1 MSHYSRSPRV
11 LRAALALMEPLT
23 GRVQQII
30 PMQYNPDSLSRS
42 LQAKGVQADAGEHVE
57 ALRLKGPPVETIRL
71 EAELDAADALADG
84 DGQTVALGL
93 HPQLAALEG
102 LLHPPSGALLANQVL
117 AALGSIEI
125 LPMQSALPLFIFGP
139 QRIVPVRIQEFS
151 ITEEAFDPALNPIR
165 ARISLSLRVLSVDD
179 LGFLQR
185 GGHIYLSYLQHK
197 EALARKLAGGSLQ
210 ALGLSGI

>member
-1 MSHYSRSPRV
+1 MSSFSRSPRV
-11 LRAALALMEPLT
+11 LRAALALMEPLS

-30 PMQYNPDSLSRS
+30 PMQYNPDSLSRT
-42 LQAKGVQADAGEHVE
+42 LQAKGVQADSGEHVE

-71 EAELDAADALADG
+71 EAELDASEGLANG

-93 HPQLAALEG
+93 HPQLAALEA
-102 LLHPPSGALLANQVL
+102 LLHPSSSALLANQAL

-125 LPMQSALPLFIFGP
+125 LPMQGALPLFIFGP

-165 ARISLSLRVLSVDD
+165 ARVALSLRVLSVDD
-179 LGFLQR
+179 LGFMQR
-185 GGHIYLSYLQHK
+185 GGHLFISYLQNK
-197 EALARKLAGGSLQ
+197 EALARKLTGGSLQ
-210 ALGLSGI
+210 ALGLTGI